1 MANSKET
8 NIVRSIMLSLGKIP
22 GVRIFRNNTG
32 KAWIGKSAVMNSR
45 KQIWV
50 NPGDVI
56 IEQGRYFV
64 AGLCVGSSDLIGFK
78 SVVVTQDM
86 VGKTVAIFLAPE
98 IKTKTGRV
106 SEEQKNFQKMVNEHG
121 GIAFVATD
129 EIEAVEL
136 LNKKS

>member
-1 MANSKET
+1 MKESNT
-8 NIVRSIMLSLGKIP
+8 MRLIMLTLGKIP

-32 KAWIGKSAVMNSR
+32 KAWIGKSAVMTTR

-56 IEQGRYFV
+56 IEQGRFFH

-78 SVVVTQDM
+78 SVEVTQEM
-86 VGKTVAIFLAPE
+86 VGTKVAIFLAPE
-98 IKTKTGRV
+98 IKTKTGKI
-106 SEEQKNFQKMVNEHG
+106 SPEQANFQAMINQFG

-136 LNKKS
+136 LNKK

>member
-1 MANSKET
+1 MKESNT
-8 NIVRSIMLSLGKIP
+8 MRLIMLTLGKIP

-32 KAWIGKSAVMNSR
+32 RAWIGKSAVMTAR

-56 IEQGRYFV
+56 IEQGRFFH

-78 SVVVTQDM
+78 SVEVTQEM
-86 VGKTVAIFLAPE
+86 VGTKVAIFLAPE
-98 IKTKTGRV
+98 IKTKTGKI
-106 SEEQKNFQKMVNEHG
+106 SPEQANFQNMVISHG

-136 LNKKS
+136 LNKRT

>member
-1 MANSKET
+1 MKESNT
-8 NIVRSIMLSLGKIP
+8 MRLIMLALGKIP

-32 KAWIGKSAVMNSR
+32 KAWIGASVQFKNRQSVIVEA
-45 KQIWV
+45 
-50 NPGDVI
+50 GDVLI
-56 IEQGRYFV
+56 KNARFFI

-78 SVVVTQDM
+78 SVVVTQEM

-106 SEEQKNFQKMVNEHG
+106 SDEQKAFQKMVNEHG

-136 LNKKS
+136 LNKK